1 MPKQGGQGKGK
12 PKRSDRGMGKALVR
26 QHVKGDKGSRG
37 IKLGEEKN
45 LKSVLDNSALDDFV
59 GTAVMGDADVEV
71 MRVHK
76 NDSFLIQPTVHTN
89 VQTMVLDQYDF
100 EHLRIPRKPAW
111 TREMT
116 SEDLDRNERDAFLEW
131 RREIA
136 TIEASR
142 PNTRV
147 TPFEKNIEVWRQLW
161 RVIERCDIAIQIVDA
176 RNPLLYY
183 SKDLLKYASEQ
194 DPVRPMMILVNKADY
209 LTERQRI
216 EWAKE
221 FSRHNIKFAFYSA
234 FNEQKVID
242 TKASHSLESE
252 LAELIVGVDND
263 DEDDDEDEDE
273 DDEDEGTVAKEVKST
288 PVEKICEEE
297 TYHGID
303 YLLHG

>member
-1 MPKQGGQGKGK
+1 
-12 PKRSDRGMGKALVR
+12 
-26 QHVKGDKGSRG
+26 
-37 IKLGEEKN
+37 
-45 LKSVLDNSALDDFV
+45 
-59 GTAVMGDADVEV
+59 
-71 MRVHK
+71 
-76 NDSFLIQPTVHTN
+76 
-89 VQTMVLDQYDF
+89 
-100 EHLRIPRKPAW
+100 
-111 TREMT
+111 
-116 SEDLDRNERDAFLEW
+116 
-131 RREIA
+131 
-136 TIEASR
+136 
-142 PNTRV
+142 
-147 TPFEKNIEVWRQLW
+147 
-161 RVIERCDIAIQIVDA
+161 
-176 RNPLLYY
+176 
-183 SKDLLKYASEQ
+183 
-194 DPVRPMMILVNKADY
+194 MMILVNKADY